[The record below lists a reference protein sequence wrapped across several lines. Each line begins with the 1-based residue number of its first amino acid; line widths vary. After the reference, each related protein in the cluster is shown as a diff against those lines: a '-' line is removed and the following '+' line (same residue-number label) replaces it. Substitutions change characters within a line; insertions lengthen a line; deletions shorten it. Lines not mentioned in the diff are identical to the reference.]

1 QCQYIPRSVPRYNSL
16 RPAAARRLSWPWSPA
31 FPSGERTMRLLAVV
45 LLLVSPALVPAADKK
60 EGPKEGKTTKDILK
74 GIEPI
79 KGFGVLQSAHF
90 ERRDRQVFVVWY
102 CPTSGEACCRV
113 HAYVYDVA
121 RECWTKLTD
130 QFFHGTHDISVELA
144 PRKGLVFR
152 D

>member
-1 QCQYIPRSVPRYNSL
+1 
-16 RPAAARRLSWPWSPA
+16 
-31 FPSGERTMRLLAVV
+31 MRLLAVV
-45 LLLVSPALVPAADKK
+45 LLLVSPALVSAADRK

-79 KGFGVLQSAHF
+79 KGFGVFQTAHF

-102 CPTSGEACCRV
+102 CPTSGEATCRV
-113 HAYVYDVA
+113 HAYFYDVA
-121 RECWTKLTD
+121 RECWSKLTD

-152 D
+152 DLDGKVIFREEDLAKPQDPTKKE